1 MWIDLKFLCYI
12 LELISVCMC
21 RVCARQDACME
32 PRGPLLGGSS
42 LSTMWVMEFKLR
54 SSGLVADT
62 FTCQAL
68 IGLGLRFK
76 LLLSSKF

>member
-1 MWIDLKFLCYI
+1 MWIDLKFLYYI
-12 LELISVCMC
+12 LKLICVCMC
-21 RVCARQDACME
+21 RVCARQDVCME
-32 PRGPLLGGSS
+32 LRGPLLGGNS
-42 LSTMWVMEFKLR
+42 LSTMWVLEFKLR

-68 IGLGLRFK
+68 IGLELHFK